1 MNETLL
7 TTHGVL
13 NMWDGVIWVLIKFID
28 DQC

>member
-13 NMWDGVIWVLIKFID
+13 NMWDSVIWVLIKFID